1 MMMKRD
7 QVWKQAG
14 AILVLQLAKAAQL
27 VTVKGASSAALR
39 IAIAKNAETLCY
51 MLNLN

>member
-1 MMMKRD
+1 MMKRD
-7 QVWKQAG
+7 QVWEQAG
-14 AILVLQLAKAAQL
+14 AVLVLQLAKAAQL

-39 IAIAKNAETLCY
+39 IAIAKNAETLCF